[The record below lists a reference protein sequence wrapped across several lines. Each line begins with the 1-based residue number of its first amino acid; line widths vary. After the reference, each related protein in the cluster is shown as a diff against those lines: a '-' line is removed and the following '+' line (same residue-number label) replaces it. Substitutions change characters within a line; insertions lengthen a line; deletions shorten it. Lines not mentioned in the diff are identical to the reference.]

1 MSEPTKCL
9 QKHSGGQQQQGYGGV
24 TMAGHRQGWGGVG
37 ARRASYAPITNLALA
52 WAGGYSALPQEDPRI
67 CRGPVWRGPRLLH
80 PCPPARRPPP
90 PNAACDP
97 PAHLRAGRRLRRSA
111 PSPRPRTGGA
121 ALGARPAPSGSP
133 LGSGDPHP
141 SRRPGSTRRRGSQGY
156 EAAGGRRPAAGAA
169 PEAGRRGWCGARVA
183 LVAAALGRGARRPL
197 LCARAAAAASA
208 ARPAP
213 SASLPAPPAPL
224 RPLGPPSLSPLPGRP
239 ARPPGPRQRV
249 RGPGARG
256 RAGWRRGARPG
267 PAGAPGRWPWA
278 RRMKTGRAW
287 GGRPGAGC

>member
-1 MSEPTKCL
+1 MRGLPSKGQCWVPGGLQPQRMSPRARRCREMCL
-9 QKHSGGQQQQGYGGV
+9 PLPGWLWSWERILRCRQCLGLARQPLRMSHSGLY
-24 TMAGHRQGWGGVG
+24 H
-37 ARRASYAPITNLALA
+37 
-52 WAGGYSALPQEDPRI
+52 AGG
-67 CRGPVWRGPRLLH
+67 
-80 PCPPARRPPP
+80 
-90 PNAACDP
+90 
-97 PAHLRAGRRLRRSA
+97 
-111 PSPRPRTGGA
+111 
-121 ALGARPAPSGSP
+121 
-133 LGSGDPHP
+133 GDPHP
-141 SRRPGSTRRRGSQGY
+141 SRRPGSTRRRASQGC

-183 LVAAALGRGARRPL
+183 LVVAALGRGARRPL
-197 LCARAAAAASA
+197 LCARAAAGASA

-224 RPLGPPSLSPLPGRP
+224 RPLRPPSLSPLPGRP

-267 PAGAPGRWPWA
+267 PARATGWWTWA

-287 GGRPGAGC
+287 GRRPGAGC

>member
-1 MSEPTKCL
+1 MSLRLGT
-9 QKHSGGQQQQGYGGV
+9 G
-24 TMAGHRQGWGGVG
+24 RGGVG
-37 ARRASYAPITNLALA
+37 WEPGGPVTHPSQTSLSRGVGDTQRAR
-52 WAGGYSALPQEDPRI
+52 QEDPGI

-80 PCPPARRPPP
+80 PCPPGRRPPP

-97 PAHLRAGRRLRRSA
+97 QAHRRAGRRLRRSA
-111 PSPRPRTGGA
+111 PSPRPRTGAA
-121 ALGARPAPSGSP
+121 ALGALPAPSGSP
-133 LGSGDPHP
+133 LGRGDPHP
-141 SRRPGSTRRRGSQGY
+141 SRRPGSTRRRASQGC

-183 LVAAALGRGARRPL
+183 LVVAALGRGARRPL
-197 LCARAAAAASA
+197 LCARAAAGASA

-224 RPLGPPSLSPLPGRP
+224 RPLRPPSLSPLPGRP

-267 PAGAPGRWPWA
+267 PARATGWWTWA

-287 GGRPGAGC
+287 GRRPGAGC